1 MAPNYRAVT
10 SAARVMGTV
19 AETATVPGRDL
30 GPTTSAHQAIRAVE
44 RPLMPTIFINFRN
57 GDSEW
62 AAKALRIVLAQRFG
76 KDHVF
81 LSHDSIPIGEP
92 WPDALLENART
103 CDVFLALIGP
113 KWLTI
118 KGEDGRPRIFSEH
131 DWVRRE
137 IAAALAT
144 GRAVTPILLGETPR
158 LDPASDLP
166 ADIRDLARRQGPR
179 LDVRRF
185 DDDYAGLERKLM
197 EALPGLRPRTMPG
210 PRPAGIRVTGVTEAK
225 GDIKGAQIG
234 GASVP
239 PGTSGID
246 VSSTVRAGGG
256 IEDLKH
262 MPLEIREPD
271 QGKEDRG

>member
-1 MAPNYRAVT
+1 
-10 SAARVMGTV
+10 MGTV
-19 AETATVPGRDL
+19 AETATVPGWDL
-30 GPTTSAHQAIRAVE
+30 GVTTSAHRALRAVE

-137 IAAALAT
+137 IAAALAA
-144 GRAVTPILLGETPR
+144 GRAVTPILLGDTPR

-197 EALPGLRPRTMPG
+197 EVVPSLRPRTMPG
-210 PRPAGIRVTGVTEAK
+210 PRPAGIRVTGLTEAINIT
-225 GDIKGAQIG
+225 DAEIE

-239 PGTSGID
+239 SGTDGLD
-246 VSSTVRAGGG
+246 VSSTVRASEN
-256 IEDLKH
+256 IERLKH
-262 MPLEIREPD
+262 TPLKIRERD
-271 QGKEDRG
+271 QGKGDRG

>member
-1 MAPNYRAVT
+1 
-10 SAARVMGTV
+10 MGTV

-30 GPTTSAHQAIRAVE
+30 GAPTSAHRALRAVE

-62 AAKALRIVLAQRFG
+62 AAKALRIVLEQRFD

-113 KWLTI
+113 NWLTSQ
-118 KGEDGRPRIFSEH
+118 GEDGRPKIFSEH

-137 IAAALAT
+137 IAAALAA
-144 GRAVTPILLGETPR
+144 GRAVTPILLGDTPR
-158 LDPASDLP
+158 LGPATDLP

-197 EALPGLRPRTMPG
+197 EIVPGLERKLPGSRPH
-210 PRPAGIRVTGVTEAK
+210 VES
-225 GDIKGAQIG
+225 D
-234 GASVP
+234 
-239 PGTSGID
+239 
-246 VSSTVRAGGG
+246 
-256 IEDLKH
+256 
-262 MPLEIREPD
+262 LEIGKMAGQVKIADVPEGTDLDITARTKFDDMGPEAAYTVLKEQRD